1 MKNTIVVPLSG
12 SPGDRSRLSE
22 RAIPYARSLARR
34 TKSSVILISV
44 VDLPPELAAY
54 YSLPAADHERESGP
68 LAERQQYLLRLAEKF
83 EGIPVRTEVRIG
95 DPAEGVIDLVEEQDN
110 PMLVLASH
118 ARSGA
123 GRAILGS
130 VAFSI
135 VHRVLCPVLILPTSN
150 RESPIPIMPERG
162 TILIPLDGSFSS
174 ESVLRR
180 PLKVLGDP
188 DYALH
193 LLFVVTPVTDVEGT
207 PIEAFIGPKEEW
219 ASDYLQTVAERL
231 AKEGFLVTW
240 SVKLGEVP
248 DEITDVAREIDADV
262 IAMTTHGRRGI
273 GRMLFGSVT
282 ERIAHESN
290 LPLLLI
296 HPDTT
301 VAQTYVEDGATAES
315 KRRIPAMSILSSG
328 ADS

>member
-1 MKNTIVVPLSG
+1 MKSTIIVPLSG
-12 SPGDRSRLSE
+12 SPYDRSRLSE

-34 TKSSVILISV
+34 TRSSIVLSSVI
-44 VDLPPELAAY
+44 DLPDELAAY
-54 YSLPAADHERESGP
+54 YALPAVDHERDSGP
-68 LAERQQYLLRLAEKF
+68 VSERQAYLRQMAERF
-83 EGIPVRTEVRIG
+83 EGLSVRTEVRTG
-95 DPAEGVIDLVEEQDN
+95 DPAEQIVDLVEHETN

-118 ARSGA
+118 ARSGL

-135 VHRVLCPVLILPTSN
+135 VHRVNCPVLILPTSS
-150 RESPIPIMPERG
+150 RDLPIPIMPERG

-180 PLKVLGDP
+180 PLQVLGDP

-207 PIEAFIGPKEEW
+207 PIEGFNGPKEEW
-219 ASDYLQTVAERL
+219 ASDYLRSIAERL
-231 AKEGFLVTW
+231 AREGYLVTW
-240 SVKLGEVP
+240 SVKIGDVP
-248 DEITDVAREIDADV
+248 DEIMDVAREIDADV
-262 IAMTTHGRRGI
+262 IAMATHGRHGI

-301 VAQTYVEDGATAES
+301 LQAVDRDTGEVVE
-315 KRRIPAMSILSSG
+315 KR
-328 ADS
+328 

>member
-1 MKNTIVVPLSG
+1 MKSTIVVPLSG
-12 SPGDRSRLSE
+12 VPHNHSRLSE

-34 TKSSVILISV
+34 TNSSVILISV
-44 VDLPPELAAY
+44 VDLPDELAAY
-54 YSLPAADHERESGP
+54 YALQAADHERESGP
-68 LAERQQYLLRLAEKF
+68 VAEREQYLQRLAAKF
-83 EGIPVRTEVRIG
+83 EGIPVRSEVRTG
-95 DPAEGVIDLVEEQDN
+95 DPAEEVIDLVEHQTN

-118 ARSGA
+118 ARSGV

-135 VHRVLCPVLILPTSN
+135 VHRVNCPVLILPTSS
-150 RESPIPIMPERG
+150 RETPIPVMPERG
-162 TILIPLDGSFSS
+162 TILIPLDGSFAS

-180 PLKVLGDP
+180 PLQVLGDP

-207 PIEAFIGPKEEW
+207 PIDAFIGPKEEW

-231 AKEGFLVTW
+231 TREGHMVTW

-248 DEITDVAREIDADV
+248 DEITEVAREIDADV

-296 HPDTT
+296 HPDAALHAVEMEVGA
-301 VAQTYVEDGATAES
+301 VAD
-315 KRRIPAMSILSSG
+315 RP
-328 ADS
+328 

>member
-1 MKNTIVVPLSG
+1 MKSTIVVPLSG
-12 SPGDRSRLSE
+12 SPSDRSRLSE

-54 YSLPAADHERESGP
+54 YSLPAMDHERESGP
-68 LAERQQYLLRLAEKF
+68 IAERQQYLLRLAEKF

-95 DPAEGVIDLVEEQDN
+95 DPAEQVINLVEEQTN

-135 VHRVLCPVLILPTSN
+135 VHRVHCPVLILPTSS
-150 RESPIPIMPERG
+150 RETPISVMPERG

-174 ESVLRR
+174 ENVLRR
-180 PLKVLGDP
+180 PLQVLGEP

-207 PIEAFIGPKEEW
+207 PIAAFIGPKEEW

-231 AKEGFLVTW
+231 AKEGYLVTW

-248 DEITDVAREIDADV
+248 DEITEVAREIDADV

-273 GRMLFGSVT
+273 GRVLFGSVT

-296 HPDTT
+296 HPDASMHPVEMHASG
-301 VAQTYVEDGATAES
+301 VAE
-315 KRRIPAMSILSSG
+315 RR
-328 ADS
+328 